1 MHGEEPAGV
10 EAVLCWLASDRWKSY
25 HWNWLVVPCI
35 NPFGWERNRRTNAQ
49 RRDINRQFRKDQ
61 DDTPE
66 ASLIRRLIRKRQFTV
81 SMEFHDEDVDAS
93 GFYLYE
99 ARRDRAYLGEK
110 VLAAVER
117 VVPINQDP
125 VIDGAERTAVGLI
138 RRDLDGHEA
147 RRRRR
152 WPMAYRLYLGHAD
165 NIYGSE
171 TTISEPLDDR
181 AEAHQ
186 IALEVVLG
194 S

>member
-81 SMEFHDEDVDAS
+81 SMEFHEDVDAS

-99 ARRDRAYLGEK
+99 ARRDRAYLCEK

-147 RRRRR
+147 RRRPWRNTRR
-152 WPMAYRLYLGHAD
+152 HA
-165 NIYGSE
+165 GSE